1 MLTCLKDKHAFK
13 HIEEMKAKL
22 SDKPLPALLKAM
34 LQACTRHAHAHAHAH
49 AMHVHTHMHTHMHT
63 PCTCTCTC
71 PAAGGPRGAPH
82 PNHDPLTLPPYP

>member
-34 LQACTRHAHAHAHAH
+34 LQVDPP
-49 AMHVHTHMHTHMHT
+49 AMHMPYTMHMHMHM
-63 PCTCTCTC
+63 PCCRWTRRSAS
-71 PAAGGPRGAPH
+71 PS
-82 PNHDPLTLPPYP
+82 PYPLNP

>member
-34 LQACTRHAHAHAHAH
+34 LQVDPPCHAHALYHAHAHAHALLQ
-49 AMHVHTHMHTHMHT
+49 VD
-63 PCTCTCTC
+63 
-71 PAAGGPRGAPH
+71 PAER
-82 PNHDPLTLPPYP
+82 LTLTLSP